1 MAGMQRFLSGS
12 LKQPLFLTSF
22 SANYHWQTKGLTL
35 LQKLFLFLLLFH
47 YFFVGT
53 FEKSMQISWN

>member
-1 MAGMQRFLSGS
+1 MAGLQRFLSGS

-35 LQKLFLFLLLFH
+35 MQKLLFLLVFH
-47 YFFVGT
+47 YFIVGT